1 MKKKLFILAA
11 AALTLGMT
19 ACTDDVIDPIEIVN
33 DPIEINDGVAI
44 KSAADLIGTE
54 WNYSMEDI
62 YLVDEYGDTTGVI
75 PMSDMVFTLSFDS
88 TVAQLAFPEDVAMLT
103 LAEEDGEYTLA
114 EVAQM
119 HFAYT
124 YDLATTSGMLTAT
137 DLDITGE
144 VIDMQIPFTYDAV
157 NDAIIINLMV
167 AFSEDDTDGYELV
180 LTRN

>member
-1 MKKKLFILAA
+1 MKKKLFIIAA

-19 ACTDDVIDPIEIVN
+19 ACTDDVIDPIEVIT
-33 DPIEINDGVAI
+33 DGTEITDGIAI
-44 KSAADLIGTE
+44 KSTADLIGTE
-54 WNYSMEDI
+54 WNYTMEDMVF
-62 YLVDEYGDTTGVI
+62 VDEYGDTTAI
-75 PMSDMVFTLSFDS
+75 LELSNLVFTLSFDS
-88 TVAQLAFPEDVAMLT
+88 TVAQLAFPEEVSMMSMT
-103 LAEEDGEYTLA
+103 EEDGEYTLA

-144 VIDMQIPFTYDAV
+144 VIDMEIPFTYDAT
-157 NDAIIINLMV
+157 NDDIIINLPI
-167 AFSEDDTDGYELV
+167 AFDEESTTGIELV